1 MVSVMP
7 LIPVAQAAAADSSL
21 RAVRFTMKDGS
32 RPITVLVSNPAL
44 VNIEIA
50 PTDRY
55 FQTFKLYRQSFER
68 IASTKYEKGFI
79 EPDGTVCIRAVDVPA
94 GERALSHA
102 A

>member
-1 MVSVMP
+1 MP
-7 LIPVAQAAAADSSL
+7 LMPVAKTAVVDQNL

-32 RPITVLVSNPAL
+32 RAITVLVLSNPAL
-44 VNIEIA
+44 VNIKIA

-68 IASTKYEKGFI
+68 IASTKYEKGFV
-79 EPDGTVCIRAVDVPA
+79 EPDGSVCIQAIDVPA
-94 GERALSHA
+94 GERALTHA

>member
-1 MVSVMP
+1 MP
-7 LIPVAQAAAADSSL
+7 LMPVAKTAVVDRNL

-32 RPITVLVSNPAL
+32 RAITVLVSNPAL

-68 IASTKYEKGFI
+68 IASTKYEKGF
-79 EPDGTVCIRAVDVPA
+79 V
-94 GERALSHA
+94 
-102 A
+102 

>member
-1 MVSVMP
+1 MP
-7 LIPVAQAAAADSSL
+7 LIPVAQAAVADRSL

-32 RPITVLVSNPAL
+32 KPITVLVSNPAL
-44 VNIEIA
+44 VNIEILPTVL

-68 IASTKYEKGFI
+68 FASTKYEKGFI
-79 EPDGTVCIRAVDVPA
+79 EPDGTVCIRAMDVPA
-94 GERALSHA
+94 GERALTHA

>member
-1 MVSVMP
+1 MP
-7 LIPVAQAAAADSSL
+7 LMPVAKAAVVDRNL

-32 RPITVLVSNPAL
+32 RAITVLVSNPAL

-68 IASTKYEKGFI
+68 IASTKYEKGFV
-79 EPDGTVCIRAVDVPA
+79 ELDGTVCIQAMDVPA
-94 GERALSHA
+94 GERALTHA

>member
-1 MVSVMP
+1 MP
-7 LIPVAQAAAADSSL
+7 LMPVAKAAVVDRNL

-32 RPITVLVSNPAL
+32 RAITVLVSNPAL

-68 IASTKYEKGFI
+68 IASTKYEKGSVVTPSSSSAAAPCRPLRSSI
-79 EPDGTVCIRAVDVPA
+79 GT
-94 GERALSHA
+94 
-102 A
+102 

>member
-1 MVSVMP
+1 MP
-7 LIPVAQAAAADSSL
+7 LIPVAKAAVVDRNL

-32 RPITVLVSNPAL
+32 RAITVLVSNPAL
-44 VNIEIA
+44 VNIEIT

-68 IASTKYEKGFI
+68 IASTKYENGFV
-79 EPDGTVCIRAVDVPA
+79 EPDGTVCIQAMDVPA
-94 GERALSHA
+94 GERALTHA